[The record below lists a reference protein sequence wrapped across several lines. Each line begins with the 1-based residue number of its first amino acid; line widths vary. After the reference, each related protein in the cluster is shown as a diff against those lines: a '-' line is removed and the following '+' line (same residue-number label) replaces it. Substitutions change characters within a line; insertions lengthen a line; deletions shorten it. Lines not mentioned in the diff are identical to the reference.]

1 MSHVLQEYARIDV
14 TSETFSA
21 ASNLS
26 ERTKGKK
33 ERGIDEVTR
42 RHPSRASASVTLP
55 SAEQKKE
62 AKGGSSN
69 FDREPCI
76 ADGDGRSELFH
87 QLLLEP

>member
-1 MSHVLQEYARIDV
+1 MSLPRRSLPLL
-14 TSETFSA
+14 TSVRERRERKRDWRSDETTP
-21 ASNLS
+21 
-26 ERTKGKK
+26 E
-33 ERGIDEVTR
+33 
-42 RHPSRASASVTLP
+42 RASASVTLP